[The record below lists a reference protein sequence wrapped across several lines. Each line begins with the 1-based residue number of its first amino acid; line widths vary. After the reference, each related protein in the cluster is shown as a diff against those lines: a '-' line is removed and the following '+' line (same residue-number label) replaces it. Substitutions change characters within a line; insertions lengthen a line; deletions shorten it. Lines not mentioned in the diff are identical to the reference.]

1 MPTLFEPTSINGME
15 LPNRFVRS
23 ATWEGLAAEDG
34 SFTPP
39 LGESLA
45 RLAAGGVGLV
55 IPGYAF
61 VSREGQDAPGQLGVH
76 SDAML
81 PGLTE
86 MAAAV
91 HASGGRIA
99 LQLAH
104 AGLDGDP
111 ELSGHEPAGPS
122 PLLGPGARL
131 TRAMDAADLAA
142 VTRAFAEAA
151 ARARRAGCDAVQI
164 HAAHGYLLSQFLSP
178 RFNRRRDGYG
188 GGVERRARL
197 LLEVLEAV
205 RAAVGPNYPVLVKI
219 NAEDFVPG
227 GLSVDDML
235 AVVELLEAAG
245 CDAVELSG
253 GTGSPEGISF
263 SRVGRP
269 APGEPE
275 AYYESAALR
284 FKKSV
289 AMPLILVG
297 GIRTFET
304 ATRLVA
310 EGVTDYIALSRP
322 LIREPDL
329 VARWRSGDTRP
340 ARCVSDNACFDSPD
354 DGHGLFCVVEARRK

>member
-1 MPTLFEPTSINGME
+1 MAALFEPTSINGME

-23 ATWEGLAAEDG
+23 ATWEGLAADDG
-34 SFTPP
+34 SATAR
-39 LGESLA
+39 LGELLA

-81 PGLTE
+81 PGLAR

-91 HASGGRIA
+91 HTAGGRIA

-104 AGLDGDP
+104 AGLEGDP
-111 ELSGHEPAGPS
+111 ALSGHEPFGPS
-122 PLLGPGARL
+122 ALQGRDERP

-142 VTRAFAEAA
+142 VTTAFVAA
-151 ARARRAGCDAVQI
+151 ATRARQAGLDAVQI

-178 RFNRRRDGYG
+178 CFNRRRDGYG
-188 GGVERRARL
+188 GSVEGRARL

-205 RAAVGPNYPVLVKI
+205 RAAVGPGYPVLVKI
-219 NAEDFVPG
+219 NAEDFLPG

-235 AVVELLEAAG
+235 SIAALLEAAG

-253 GTGSPEGISF
+253 GTGLPEGTSF
-263 SRVGRP
+263 SRLGRP
-269 APGEPE
+269 AAGEPE
-275 AYYESAALR
+275 AYYEQAARR
-284 FKKSV
+284 FKESNG
-289 AMPLILVG
+289 MPLMLVG
-297 GIRTFET
+297 GIRTHKT
-304 ATRLVA
+304 AVRLVA
-310 EGVTDYIALSRP
+310 ENVADYLALSRP
-322 LIREPDL
+322 LIREPGL
-329 VARWRSGDTRP
+329 VARWRAGDTRP

-354 DGHGLFCVVEARRK
+354 EGHGLFCVVEERRK